1 MPLWHGVGELSGDSR
16 TKVRQPAIPQQ
27 LGGGQAVAR
36 HAATQTNHQEPGAIS
51 AQNRQGTFGVGSG
64 RFGSGDVSTI
74 CEGSRIGL
82 PNKGII
88 GKGKGM
94 MGMAWTVQ
102 ANYATPLA
110 FLV

>member
-1 MPLWHGVGELSGDSR
+1 M
-16 TKVRQPAIPQQ
+16 
-27 LGGGQAVAR
+27 GGGQAVAR
-36 HAATQTNHQEPGAIS
+36 HTATQTNHQEPGAIS

-88 GKGKGM
+88 RKGKGM
-94 MGMAWTVQ
+94 MGMAWIVE
-102 ANYATPLA
+102 ANYATYSPPEVSSLRKKKLTA
-110 FLV
+110 RQDPH